1 MQIRVYLHRY
11 RVSLWMKIF
20 QLPQGASVPSG
31 TFVLKN
37 AAITPFFA
45 LSKSTISYEEMSNYT
60 ANINKQFPSE
70 YGNS

>member
-1 MQIRVYLHRY
+1 MQIRGYLHRY
-11 RVSLWMKIF
+11 RVSLWMKNF

-45 LSKSTISYEEMSNYT
+45 LIASLLPYIYQMLYVLLL
-60 ANINKQFPSE
+60 
-70 YGNS
+70 